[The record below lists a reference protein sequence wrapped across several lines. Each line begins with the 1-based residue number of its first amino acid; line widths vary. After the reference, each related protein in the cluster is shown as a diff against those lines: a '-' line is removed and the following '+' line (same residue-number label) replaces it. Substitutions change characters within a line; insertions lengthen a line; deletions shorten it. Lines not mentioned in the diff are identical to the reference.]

1 MRFAIFLCV
10 ALVSVRAVADDDTT
24 AVSVGRVIY
33 SQTCIACHGTNGK
46 GAIPGVADLTKG
58 DGALSKP
65 DEALLNSITEGFQ
78 SPGSALAM
86 PPRGGNPTLTEEDV
100 EAVLAYLRAE
110 FGRTNTPH
118 RRRTGS
124 RTKES
129 G

>member
-10 ALVSVRAVADDDTT
+10 ALVSVQVVADADTT
-24 AVSVGRVIY
+24 AVSVGRMIY

-65 DEALLNSITEGFQ
+65 DGALLDSITGGFQ

-86 PPRGGNPTLTEEDV
+86 PPNGGNPKLTQEDV
-100 EAVLAYLRAE
+100 KAVLAYLRAE
-110 FGRTNTPH
+110 FGR
-118 RRRTGS
+118 
-124 RTKES
+124 S
-129 G
+129 GQAQSLE

>member
-1 MRFAIFLCV
+1 MRFAIILGL
-10 ALVSVRAVADDDTT
+10 ALTSVWAAADTHPPAVNAGQ
-24 AVSVGRVIY
+24 AIY
-33 SQTCIACHGTNGK
+33 SQTCIACHGANGK

-65 DEALLNSITEGFQ
+65 DAALLNSITDGFQ
-78 SPGSALAM
+78 RPGSALAM

-110 FGRTNTPH
+110 FGR
-118 RRRTGS
+118 
-124 RTKES
+124 S